1 MLEDKTTEFK
11 REYKDDIKY
20 SVVAFA
26 NTDGGKIYIGIEDD
40 GTVCGVEQV
49 DETQLRITNM
59 VRDTV
64 RPDVTMF
71 TDCAVEEVEGK
82 NVIVLTIY
90 RGTAR
95 PYYLSGKGIRP
106 EGVYIRQGASS
117 VPASETAILNMIQE
131 TSGNCYEDARSVN
144 QQLTFKKT
152 AAYFEKKGIEFG
164 ETQKRTLNII
174 DKDGMYTNLGM
185 LLSEQCVPTMKI
197 AVFEG
202 SKKSIFRDRKELN
215 GSVLNQLEDAY
226 SYIDQFNRTRSE
238 FEGLDR
244 IDKRDYPPEALR
256 EALLNAIVHRD
267 YGINGATLISI
278 FDDRIELVTIGGLV
292 RGISFNDILLGVS
305 VLRNQHLANV
315 FYRLK
320 LIEAYGT
327 GILKINE
334 CYAEYERKPQIEVSD
349 HAFKITLPNTNY
361 KNGDRQEKKPETA
374 GKPETRREAAV
385 CALLSKKDGITRKDV
400 EDALQVSQATAILIL
415 RKMVEKGLLE
425 KEGSGRSV
433 KYYQMPADPF
443 YSKKN
448 IRILENRIADVREGR
463 STLKEHD
470 LVTDG

>member
-174 DKDGMYTNLGM
+174 DKDGMYTNL
-185 LLSEQCVPTMKI
+185 
-197 AVFEG
+197 
-202 SKKSIFRDRKELN
+202 
-215 GSVLNQLEDAY
+215 
-226 SYIDQFNRTRSE
+226 
-238 FEGLDR
+238 
-244 IDKRDYPPEALR
+244 
-256 EALLNAIVHRD
+256 
-267 YGINGATLISI
+267 
-278 FDDRIELVTIGGLV
+278 
-292 RGISFNDILLGVS
+292 
-305 VLRNQHLANV
+305 
-315 FYRLK
+315 
-320 LIEAYGT
+320 
-327 GILKINE
+327 
-334 CYAEYERKPQIEVSD
+334 
-349 HAFKITLPNTNY
+349 
-361 KNGDRQEKKPETA
+361 
-374 GKPETRREAAV
+374 
-385 CALLSKKDGITRKDV
+385 
-400 EDALQVSQATAILIL
+400 
-415 RKMVEKGLLE
+415 
-425 KEGSGRSV
+425 
-433 KYYQMPADPF
+433 
-443 YSKKN
+443 
-448 IRILENRIADVREGR
+448 
-463 STLKEHD
+463 
-470 LVTDG
+470 